1 MDEYEI
7 KRAVSCKIQ
16 LLADLYGAIDLER
29 DLPDI
34 IVAAIEAYHETEKKK

>member
-16 LLADLYGAIDLER
+16 LLAELHGSLELER